1 MFAIARVI
9 GVIAV
14 PCPMACLEQG
24 MNMDYHMIIASQ
36 GVVHQAAQNRTM
48 EAAECVLKGMDM
60 PSAALVRKDR
70 RQKPDSACGCFVGK
84 PAPGLDHFDNLT

>member
-14 PCPMACLEQG
+14 PCPMACLEQD

-36 GVVHQAAQNRTM
+36 RVVRQAAHNRTM
-48 EAAECVLKGMDM
+48 EATECVLKGMDM
-60 PSAALVRKDR
+60 PSAA
-70 RQKPDSACGCFVGK
+70 Q
-84 PAPGLDHFDNLT
+84 